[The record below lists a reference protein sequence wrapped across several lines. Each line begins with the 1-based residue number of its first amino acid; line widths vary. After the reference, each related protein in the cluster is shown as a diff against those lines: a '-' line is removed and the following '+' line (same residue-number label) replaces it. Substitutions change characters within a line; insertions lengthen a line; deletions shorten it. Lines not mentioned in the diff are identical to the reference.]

1 MSDLQNRL
9 KDFLLDNKTTNIP
22 EIKFLQESDI
32 TLTINRGFTELY
44 RVKPENP
51 ILFLSKWLSRESRAK
66 ELEKKYKDNKIKR
79 ENLEIKY
86 YQQEKQK
93 HILQQ
98 RDYQAKKV
106 RKDDEDSL
114 IQEIKECKDFWL
126 GFNHICERLKT
137 LTKATGCYI
146 GIYDQ
151 KRRAVKEDDDMD
163 GHLDPS
169 GTKVLRYIGWNNDH
183 QFLDGECLEP
193 NQGVTYDLI
202 TTKPA
207 QEGNVDN
214 QNQENKNPDPNQQ
227 NANEGEKKEEVVEKK
242 LEDTVK
248 TLLIEDVV
256 NDNRIKFFKEPR
268 LGCYLALDLTY
279 KTSLSYNSLL
289 SAIQCTKNYE
299 ASKEEQEARKKEWNE
314 KQEEIK
320 SQINELKE
328 AKIKEEE
335 AKKIAEEKALEA
347 EAKAKLAAANE
358 NDPNKPQEEKKDNAP
373 PQQQG
378 NNSQGNINKK
388 DNSIEHGESIE
399 ALEKQLTEWSEEP
412 VKLQDYDKEEKNIYM
427 CLDTL
432 GQDRVFSED
441 EIKYIKIVGANI
453 RDSLEKLEQS
463 LLEKDR
469 DIRIKFLNDETK
481 LKTEE
486 KYSDEKF
493 DEFASNYVSQFYSS
507 EEYKSKGITDEDAKV
522 FEGDLAKMK
531 YLKNILLEGDCQN
544 ILLTFQDFEFVEYLK
559 IFQNLFYFAKM
570 NPLDINELNTN
581 KLEWKRARKFWKD
594 LFPYTKEYNPVGPKP
609 EEIKSIYKLNKIKE
623 NLESCLT
630 KRDEVKAYS
639 QTLLMLIDLILH
651 IIKVRHDNI
660 IDRIC
665 KTAVYKDKREQIIK
679 NNNEIDEERQKI
691 IDAAK
696 AQNPNVK
703 IPGENENKEEVKEGE
718 EEKKEGEENKEENKE
733 NENKDA
739 PKENEKKEE
748 AKEKK
753 EDNKEKKEDNKEK
766 KEENKPESEQG
777 ENKEGEQKENE
788 ENNQDE
794 IDSAKLAEELQKF
807 DEEHPKQE
815 VPPDVEY
822 DIDNDYD
829 IEQSERD
836 LVINNALQA
845 ANNAANS
852 QDKKLP
858 AAAPTTGANPQP
870 TNPPPAT
877 KPNAPA

>member
-1 MSDLQNRL
+1 MSDLLTRL
-9 KDFLLDNKTTNIP
+9 KDLLLDNKTSNIP

-44 RVKPENP
+44 RAKPENP

-66 ELEKKYKDNKIKR
+66 ELEKKYKDNKIKK

-86 YQQEKQK
+86 YQKEKYK
-93 HILQQ
+93 HILKE
-98 RDYQAKKV
+98 RDYQTKKV
-106 RKDDEDSL
+106 RKDDENSL
-114 IQEIKECKDFWL
+114 IQEIKDCKDFWL

-137 LTKATGCYI
+137 LTNATGCYI

-151 KRRAVKEDDDMD
+151 KRRPVKEDDDMD

-183 QFLDGECLEP
+183 SFLDGLCLEP

-202 TTKPA
+202 TPKPA
-207 QEGNVDN
+207 QGGGEAENP
-214 QNQENKNPDPNQQ
+214 NQENKNLEQNQQ
-227 NANEGEKKEEVVEKK
+227 NPNEGEKKEKVEEIK

-248 TLLIEDVV
+248 SLLIDDVV

-299 ASKEEQEARKKEWNE
+299 ASKEEQETRKKEWSE
-314 KQEEIK
+314 KQEDIK
-320 SQINELKE
+320 NQINELKD

-335 AKKIAEEKALEA
+335 ARKIAEEKALEA
-347 EAKAKLAAANE
+347 EAKAKLAE
-358 NDPNKPQEEKKDNAP
+358 NDPNKPPEEKKDNPP
-373 PQQQG
+373 PQQG
-378 NNSQGNINKK
+378 NTSQGNINKN
-388 DNSIEHGESIE
+388 NSMEHGESIE

-432 GQDRVFSED
+432 GQDRIFNDE

-469 DIRIKFLNDETK
+469 DIRIKFLDNEAK

-493 DEFASNYVSQFYSS
+493 EECVNNYISQFYAS
-507 EEYKSKGITDEDAKV
+507 EEYKSKGITDEDAKS
-522 FEGDLAKMK
+522 FEGDLQKLK

-544 ILLTFQDFEFVEYLK
+544 ILLTFQEFEFVEYLK

-581 KLEWKRARKFWKD
+581 KLEWKKARKFWKD
-594 LFPYTKEYNPVGPKP
+594 LFPYIKQYNPVGPKP
-609 EEIKSIYKLNKIKE
+609 EEVKQIYKLNKIKE

-630 KRDEVKAYS
+630 KRDEIKTYS
-639 QTLLMLIDLILH
+639 QTLLMLIDLIFH
-651 IIKVRHDNI
+651 IIRVRHDNI

-665 KTAVYKDKREQIIK
+665 KIAVYKDKREQIIK
-679 NNNEIDEERQKI
+679 NNKEIDEERQKI

-703 IPGENENKEEVKEGE
+703 IPGENDNKEENKEGE
-718 EEKKEGEENKEENKE
+718 EEKKEGEENKEGSKE
-733 NENKDA
+733 NENKEN
-739 PKENEKKEE
+739 PKETEKKE
-748 AKEKK
+748 
-753 EDNKEKKEDNKEK
+753 N
-766 KEENKPESEQG
+766 KEENKEKENKENKQEGEQG

-788 ENNQDE
+788 ENNKDE
-794 IDSAKLAEELQKF
+794 LDSAKLAEDLQKF

-815 VPPDVEY
+815 VPPDMDY

-829 IEQSERD
+829 IDPAEREM
-836 LVINNALQA
+836 VVNNALQA
-845 ANNAANS
+845 ANSANNA
-852 QDKKLP
+852 DKEKKQNP
-858 AAAPTTGANPQP
+858 APATGANVQP
-870 TNPPPAT
+870 NTPTSGAKANNPPA
-877 KPNAPA
+877 